1 MLTKAVATATASAI
15 SNQQS
20 AISKCKVIFMLQK
33 DFYNKMIFS
42 TQPQDS
48 KQ

>member
-15 SNQQS
+15 SNQQMQS
-20 AISKCKVIFMLQK
+20 NIYAAVRFLQHK
-33 DFYNKMIFS
+33 IIFS
-42 TQPQDS
+42 TQQDS